1 VSLTDES
8 RGWKNKELG
17 ATNISYNIVG
27 PCDGVLIPIVVDPIK
42 KRSPE
47 GFFLFSIRRKIRRKK
62 EMNLERAKRANCV
75 NKLMGLG
82 FIRQNPG

>member
-47 GFFLFSIRRKIRRKK
+47 GYFLFSFFLFVERSAGKRK
-62 EMNLERAKRANCV
+62 
-75 NKLMGLG
+75 
-82 FIRQNPG
+82 